1 MHSWDI
7 LGQVHD
13 HESFLLRADPHLHWQ
28 GRGALSGHCFFRVAP
43 LSTRRLPGS
52 IFNSRCTICMRK
64 CWIPGLDDDP
74 FSVRSQG
81 LKATM
86 HCCRNLVSSSFLKS
100 SFFPSF
106 PIMINATFTA
116 FYRKTA
122 DDGTSAS
129 IPHIFLGLC
138 LGSTLRCREHSVMN
152 RLRRGTW
159 VVVLLAPVVP
169 VQSFLSCQG
178 WYGKLDSCGKKITFF
193 LALQIGWAEYCWRR
207 LTPWFMLR
215 SIWKVMYV
223 VQTNIMYFWGAPS
236 EASGCCAVLPNCQP
250 FASTCYNWP
259 IPFVHG
265 PVPSHAWNLFERL
278 ISLTFTLNHWS
289 HFPKLLL
296 EFLETINPDTRWCD
310 CAEGLRRV
318 LEAVFEKS
326 PAAEWQLGWKVTKGW
341 SNFATEAKEEFL
353 ILS

>member
-13 HESFLLRADPHLHWQ
+13 HESFLPRADPHLHWQ
-28 GRGALSGHCFFRVAP
+28 GRGPLSGYSFFRVAP
-43 LSTRRLPGS
+43 LSSCVCLVE
-52 IFNSRCTICMRK
+52 IFNSRCTICMRQMLNPWTWWWSIFYEVTRLESHHALLSK
-64 CWIPGLDDDP
+64 
-74 FSVRSQG
+74 F
-81 LKATM
+81 
-86 HCCRNLVSSSFLKS
+86 SFLQ
-100 SFFPSF
+100 FLEVILF
-106 PIMINATFTA
+106 PIFSHHDQYHLQRILQENSWWWNFNVHPSHLLGALFGINASM
-116 FYRKTA
+116 
-122 DDGTSAS
+122 SATLS
-129 IPHIFLGLC
+129 DEPIETRD
-138 LGSTLRCREHSVMN
+138 LGSGAACPCRACAIISIMS
-152 RLRRGTW
+152 RL
-159 VVVLLAPVVP
+159 
-169 VQSFLSCQG
+169 
-178 WYGKLDSCGKKITFF
+178 
-193 LALQIGWAEYCWRR
+193 
-207 LTPWFMLR
+207 
-215 SIWKVMYV
+215 IWKVGLMRQEDTRLFGFVDWLGRMMSEKVDTLIYAVFNSKSYIFCAYKYYV
-223 VQTNIMYFWGAPS
+223 LLGRTFRSFWLLCSPS
-236 EASGCCAVLPNCQP
+236 NCQP

-296 EFLETINPDTRWCD
+296 EFLEAINPDTRWYD

-326 PAAEWQLGWKVTKGW
+326 PAAEWQLGWKVRKGW